1 MRVVRVTTA
10 LIVGLALLSA
20 TACNGGGGQAEPT
33 PTPTP
38 TLTVKP
44 TMTPTPASPEE
55 WYETTRARIKS
66 AVMDYRAA
74 HELEVP
80 FTEGYTFLGS
90 APYKIIDICALVDGG
105 FLPGVPQGCA
115 AIEGKDNDNCD
126 GGGCVCYNGSHYI
139 WVANQWGNVYST
151 CEGVACNMT
160 YATGFQ
166 QVWP

>member
-20 TACNGGGGQAEPT
+20 MACNGGGGPAEPT

-38 TLTVKP
+38 TVTVKP

-115 AIEGKDNDNCD
+115 AIEGKGNDTCD
-126 GGGCVCYNGSHYI
+126 GGGCACYNDSHYV
-139 WVANQWGNVYST
+139 WVANRWGNVYST

-160 YATGFQ
+160 YAAGFQ